1 MENIDM
7 EALSTDIQVHASML
21 KHTHIRTSFPEVTIA
36 CCFAEL
42 YEEDFYLLLIK
53 SESWRILC
61 FTLESLKHIHQMT
74 FLCISIAFQHT
85 APNVKCCLQTEE
97 THTLHAHNSIGYRI
111 WSVRTA
117 SLFLLL
123 QFGPAFWC
131 VLAQK
136 ERKKKITDKKK

>member
-61 FTLESLKHIHQMT
+61 FTLESLK
-74 FLCISIAFQHT
+74 
-85 APNVKCCLQTEE
+85 
-97 THTLHAHNSIGYRI
+97 THSPDDFPLHLYSFSAHS
-111 WSVRTA
+111 S
-117 SLFLLL
+117 
-123 QFGPAFWC
+123 
-131 VLAQK
+131 
-136 ERKKKITDKKK
+136 